1 MSADVIV
8 VGAGL
13 SGLVTAYRLHCA
25 GLRVR
30 VIEAAPRPGGVIRS
44 ERREGVLFEH
54 GPNSGLDT
62 SPAINALLDDLGIR
76 AQRVDASKVSARRYV
91 VRDGRMVALPTSP
104 GAFVASPLFSWRAK
118 LRLFAEPFVSAAVD
132 AEESI
137 AQFVRRRLGREFLDY
152 AIEPFV
158 AGIYAGDPES
168 LSVPAAF
175 PRLHALERDYGGL
188 IRGAILG
195 ARERRRRGA
204 PAKNAA
210 VSFSFRGGLQTL
222 TDALAQAL
230 PEVACGT
237 PVSGIARLADGMF
250 SVTAERNQP
259 PPTARAV
266 VVATPAYAAAS
277 IVESIAPEAAQALAA
292 IPYAPVAVV
301 VSAYRRRAVSH
312 PLDGFGV
319 LAPAVE
325 RPLVLGSLFSS
336 SMFEG
341 RAPADTVL
349 FTTFLGGR
357 RNPGLAAAPDAE
369 LVQSVQAELGRLAG
383 VAEAPVVSAVAR
395 WPRAIPQYTLGHLQ
409 RIAAVEQAEQRIP
422 GLHFCC
428 NYRGGVSIGDCIV
441 SGEAMARSV
450 VAQLSSSRLAA
461 PPGAALPAG

>member
-13 SGLVTAYRLHCA
+13 SGLVTAYRLHRA
-25 GLRVR
+25 GLRVE
-30 VIEAAPRPGGVIRS
+30 VIEAAPQPGGVIAS
-44 ERREGVLFEH
+44 VRRDGLLFER

-62 SPAINALLDDLGIR
+62 SPAINALLEDLGIR
-76 AQRVDASKVSARRYV
+76 DQRVDASKASSRRYV
-91 VRDGRMVALPTSP
+91 VRDGRMAALPTSP
-104 GAFVASPLFSWRAK
+104 GAFVGTPLFSWRAK
-118 LRLFAEPFVSAAVD
+118 LRLFREPFIAA
-132 AEESI
+132 APAGSEESI
-137 AQFVRRRLGREFLDY
+137 AQFVQRRLGREFLDY

-158 AGIYAGDPES
+158 SGIYAGDPAA

-175 PRLHALERDYGGL
+175 PRLYALERNYGSL

-195 ARERRRRGA
+195 ARDRRSRGG

-210 VSFSFRGGLQTL
+210 VSFSFRAGLQTL
-222 TDALAQAL
+222 TDALAHAV
-230 PEVACGT
+230 P
-237 PVSGIARLADGMF
+237 
-250 SVTAERNQP
+250 SVTTGEAVTGVARASDGTFTVTVASGLP
-259 PPTARAV
+259 SRHARAV
-266 VVATPAYAAAS
+266 VLATPAFAAAGL
-277 IVESIAPEAAQALAA
+277 IESLAPEAAQALAA

-325 RPLVLGSLFSS
+325 RPNILGSLFSS
-336 SMFEG
+336 TMFEG
-341 RAPADTVL
+341 RAPPETVL

-357 RNPGLAAAPDAE
+357 RNPALAAAPDAE
-369 LVQSVQAELGRLAG
+369 LLEAVHSELGRLAG
-383 VAEAPVVSAVAR
+383 ASEAPWFSEITR

-409 RIAAVEQAEQRIP
+409 RIAAVERAEQRVQ

-441 SGEAMARSV
+441 SGEAMAHAVAAGLRSAGSG
-450 VAQLSSSRLAA
+450 VAAA
-461 PPGAALPAG
+461 AAGG